1 MGITPITNLFPLI
14 AASSIPADLDV
25 MPLGR
30 MERSPRSGD
39 ETYSSNG
46 GKYARESED
55 DAPED
60 SADDFDGDSA
70 ELVTTSSGERTPP
83 TKISFFA

>member
-1 MGITPITNLFPLI
+1 MGITPVTNLFPLT

-39 ETYSSNG
+39 ETYSSNSG
-46 GKYARESED
+46 RFARDTED

-60 SADDFDGDSA
+60 STDDFDDDPS
-70 ELVTTSSGERTPP
+70 EVLYTSPGERTPP